1 MTGSFLVGDIGEIG
15 LVDASSMSLTA
26 LGLIG
31 PILTL
36 FAGKMFK
43 GELAE
48 GTLSSCVE
56 AVFGT
61 ASPSELSI

>member
-48 GTLSSCVE
+48 GILSSCVE